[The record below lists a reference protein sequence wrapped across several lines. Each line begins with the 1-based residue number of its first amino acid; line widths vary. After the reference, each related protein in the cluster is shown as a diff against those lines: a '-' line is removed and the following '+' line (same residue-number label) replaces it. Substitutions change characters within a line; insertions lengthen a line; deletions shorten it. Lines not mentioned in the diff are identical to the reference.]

1 MDAGEKRS
9 TARALAGEVAWEINK
24 ATTVTPSALTA
35 SALLTHPKR
44 GITSDE
50 LLDRVALHL
59 PLLRRAGARF
69 SETLQNPE
77 RAVEEAMQSFVASRF
92 ISRYDENGATIFQAV
107 EGRRISLDYYRN
119 NILHFFLPGALL
131 AVSIRSAADV
141 SMTTGLK
148 AAGEDVRRHFGFI
161 SRLFDGEFVYPGGV
175 IGGALYDRA
184 VENLVAAG
192 LVHLGP
198 GGSLEVRPEERPT
211 LALMRSQIL
220 QLLES
225 YLIVIRTI
233 RTLKTNI
240 RKKEFLKRALKTG
253 TMLYRK
259 GDIER
264 AEAISEVSFANAI
277 RYALERGILRE
288 FTGLGGEGAK
298 KKGRSE
304 LVFYWPK
311 EGEELLERDEAAIR
325 RLLD

>member
-1 MDAGEKRS
+1 MSWTPK
-9 TARALAGEVAWEINK
+9 TAYIVSHTHWDREWYLTYEEFRVNMMR
-24 ATTVTPSALTA
+24 VVDRVLTA
-35 SALLTHPKR
+35 LET
-44 GITSDE
+44 DE
-50 LLDRVALHL
+50 TFVHFLLDGQSV
-59 PLLRRAGARF
+59 LL
-69 SETLQNPE
+69 E
-77 RAVEEAMQSFVASRF
+77 
-92 ISRYDENGATIFQAV
+92 
-107 EGRRISLDYYRN
+107 DY
-119 NILHFFLPGALL
+119 
-131 AVSIRSAADV
+131 
-141 SMTTGLK
+141 
-148 AAGEDVRRHFGFI
+148 
-161 SRLFDGEFVYPGGV
+161 
-175 IGGALYDRA
+175 
-184 VENLVAAG
+184 
-192 LVHLGP
+192 
-198 GGSLEVRPEERPT
+198 LEVRPEERPT

-264 AEAISEVSFANAI
+264 PEAISEVSFANAI